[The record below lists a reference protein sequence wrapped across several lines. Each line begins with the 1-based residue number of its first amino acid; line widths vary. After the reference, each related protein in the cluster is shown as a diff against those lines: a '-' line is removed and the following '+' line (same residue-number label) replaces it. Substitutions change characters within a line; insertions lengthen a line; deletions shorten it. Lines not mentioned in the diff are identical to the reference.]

1 MKIRKFSFTVVAS
14 IIALTS
20 AANAQE
26 RWSIATSSTGSGPY
40 INGSAIA
47 ENMNAGQDFLDVSA
61 QTSGGF
67 NDNLG
72 LVAMEE
78 VNSGLTLLSE
88 LGDAWRGTGKFAE
101 MPNAQELF
109 APLRRM
115 FPVTTATFQCVVLA
129 DSGIKTFDD
138 LKGKKLNVNVPATAT
153 YAINQNLVAALEMTF
168 GDFQVFE
175 LATSGSYEALS
186 NGIVD
191 ATCNGQPLPSSSVL
205 QVAASKPVNVLP
217 VSDDV
222 FERLN
227 EAYHGTMLRV
237 SIPAG
242 TYTGQDEEIQT
253 FAYPEVLFVHESA
266 DEDAAY
272 ELTKAYWSGTQP
284 TTPAFKQITI
294 ENATLDVDPPLHPG
308 AERYLREQGLL
319 D

>member
-1 MKIRKFSFTVVAS
+1 MKTITLSFVLTSSVL
-14 IIALTS
+14 ILTS

-47 ENMNAGQDFLDVSA
+47 DAVNSNQSELEVSA

-72 LVAMEE
+72 LVAQGD

-88 LGDAWRGTGKFAE
+88 LGDAWRGTGKFEEIA
-101 MPNAQELF
+101 NASEIF

-115 FPVTTATFQCVVLA
+115 FPVTTATFQCVVRA
-129 DSGIKTFDD
+129 DSGIESFED

-153 YAINQNLVAALEMTF
+153 HAINQALLSALGMSF
-168 GDFQVFE
+168 DDFQIME
-175 LATSGSYEALS
+175 IATSGSYDALG

-191 ATCNGQPLPSSSVL
+191 ATCNGQPMPSGSIL
-205 QVAASKPVNVLP
+205 QLSASQPVNVLP
-217 VSDDV
+217 FPDDA

-227 EAYHGTMLRV
+227 EAYRGTMLRA

-242 TYTGQDEEIQT
+242 TYPGQNEEVET
-253 FAYPEVLFVHESA
+253 FAYPEVLFVHENA
-266 DEDAAY
+266 DEEAVY
-272 ELTKAYWSGTQP
+272 TFTKAYWEGSQP
-284 TTPAFKQITI
+284 TSPAFGQITI
-294 ENATLDVDPPLHPG
+294 KNATLDVDPPLHPG
-308 AERYLREQGLL
+308 VERYLREQGLI

>member
-1 MKIRKFSFTVVAS
+1 MKLLKLSFTLATS
-14 IIALTS
+14 MLALTG

-47 ENMNAGQDFLDVSA
+47 EKVNANQSELSVSA

-72 LVAMEE
+72 LVASGE
-78 VNSGLTLLSE
+78 VNLGLTLLSE
-88 LGDAWRGTGKFAE
+88 LGDAWRGTGKFE
-101 MPNAQELF
+101 ELGNAQEIF

-129 DSGIKTFDD
+129 DSGIKSFDD
-138 LKGKKLNVNVPATAT
+138 LRGKKLNVNVPATAT
-153 YAINQNLVAALEMTF
+153 HAINQNLVAALEMTF
-168 GDFQVFE
+168 GDFQIFE
-175 LATSGSYEALS
+175 MATSGSYDALS

-191 ATCNGQPLPSSSVL
+191 ATCNGQPMPSSSIL
-205 QVAASKPVNVLP
+205 QVSASRAVDVLP
-217 VSDDV
+217 IPDDV

-242 TYTGQDEEIQT
+242 TYPGQDEEVAT
-253 FAYPEVLFVHESA
+253 FAYPEVLFVHENA
-266 DEDAAY
+266 DEEMVY
-272 ELTKAYWSGTQP
+272 TFTKAYWEGEQP
-284 TTPAFKQITI
+284 STPAFTQVTI
-294 ENATLDVDPPLHPG
+294 EHAAFEVDPPLHPG
-308 AERYLREQGLL
+308 AERYLREQALI

>member
-1 MKIRKFSFTVVAS
+1 MKLMKLGLALTTSVLAFTV
-14 IIALTS
+14 

-47 ENMNAGQDFLDVSA
+47 ENVNSKQKELSVSA

-72 LVAMEE
+72 LVASGE
-78 VNSGLTLLSE
+78 VQSGLTLLSE
-88 LGDAWRGTGKFAE
+88 LGDAWRGTGKFE
-101 MPNAQELF
+101 TLPNAKEIF
-109 APLRRM
+109 APLRRL

-129 DSGIKTFDD
+129 DSGIKSFDD

-153 YAINQNLVAALEMTF
+153 HAINQNLLAAFDMAFT
-168 GDFQVFE
+168 DFRIFE
-175 LATSGSYEALS
+175 IATSGSYDALS

-191 ATCNGQPLPSSSVL
+191 ATCNGQPMPSSSVL
-205 QVAASKPVNVLP
+205 QVSASKPVDLLP
-217 VSDDV
+217 IPDEV

-227 EAYHGTMLRV
+227 EAYRGTMLRV

-242 TYTGQDEEIQT
+242 TYPGQENEVAT
-253 FAYPEVLFVHESA
+253 FAYPEVLFVR
-266 DEDAAY
+266 EDASEEAVY
-272 ELTKAYWSGTQP
+272 AFTKAYWEGAQP
-284 TTPAFKQITI
+284 ASPAFAQVSIDHAAL
-294 ENATLDVDPPLHPG
+294 NVDPPLHPG
-308 AERYLREQGLL
+308 TERYLREQGLM